1 MFMPASNLPMGQR
14 SSSSGVVETSMPTLT
29 KKQTCGTC
37 GAKNPP
43 EVTRC
48 RICTR
53 TLATGANNST
63 EAFAEALYAQPV
75 RDTENERRWVPPGLV
90 LLTVVVILGAVNY
103 LWVGF
108 GPALLHRPGLD
119 PVRSGEWR
127 TVTDL
132 RTFSVVMPQNSIRD
146 RVPGPGG
153 NLQRVVASVD
163 NDWIVVR
170 GVDGIDESRRGAQAR
185 GVTATIVA
193 ASGPEISLDAEQ
205 IEATVEASLPGVDLA
220 DPTVTAVKS
229 VSYGAQVVVDAD
241 FTGGTSR
248 LDSGRMRARVIV
260 LDGQTFVLATF
271 SHGALDGDLS
281 SKLVSSFRPDGK
293 LAGPDPA
300 R

>member
-1 MFMPASNLPMGQR
+1 
-14 SSSSGVVETSMPTLT
+14 MPTLT

-37 GAKNPP
+37 GAKNPAD
-43 EVTRC
+43 VTRC

-53 TLATGANNST
+53 TLSTGANNST

-75 RDTENERRWVPPGLV
+75 RDTETDRLWIPPGLV
-90 LLTVVVILGAVNY
+90 LLVLVVILGAVNY

-108 GPALLHRPGLD
+108 GPAFLHRPGLD

-132 RTFSVVMPQNSIRD
+132 RAFSVVMPQNSLRD
-146 RVPGPGG
+146 RVPGPDGD
-153 NLQRVVASVD
+153 LQRVVASVD

-170 GVDGIDESRRGAQAR
+170 GVDGIKESQRGAQAR
-185 GVTATIVA
+185 GVTATVVA
-193 ASGPEISLDAEQ
+193 AAGPEIELDEEQ
-205 IEATVEASLPGVDLA
+205 IQAIVEAALPGVALS
-220 DPTVTAVKS
+220 DPTVKLVKS
-229 VSYGAQVVVDAD
+229 VSYGAQAEVNAD

-271 SHGALDGDLS
+271 SHGALDNDLH

-293 LAGPDPA
+293 LVGPDPA